1 MNPSERRQKFRAVLA
16 GDRCLHPGSVFDPL
30 SARIVQDLGFELG
43 MFAGSVASLVILGS
57 PDIALIT
64 LSEFAEQAR
73 RICRA
78 ANGLPLMVDA
88 DHGYGNALGVMR
100 TVEEME
106 AAGVCAL
113 TIEDTLLPQ
122 AHGAGAGIR
131 LTSIDE
137 GIGKMKGALAARQDP
152 SLVIVGRT
160 SAISVTGV
168 EDTIA
173 RLQAY
178 EACGVDALF
187 LVGVKTCEQLQ
198 TVSAATKLPLIL
210 GGVPDALSDA
220 QWLASQRVRICLQ
233 GHAPYMAA
241 IGAAYDTLKAL
252 REGTPPA
259 KLERVPAPELIKQ
272 ASREADYTRLA
283 RDLLGG

>member
-1 MNPSERRQKFRAVLA
+1 
-16 GDRCLHPGSVFDPL
+16 LHPGSVFDPI
-30 SARIVQDLGFELG
+30 SARIAQDLGFELG

-64 LSEFAEQAR
+64 LTEFAEQAR

-78 ANGLPLMVDA
+78 ATGLPLLVDA

-100 TVEEME
+100 TVQEIE
-106 AAGVCAL
+106 AAGVSAL

-122 AHGAGAGIR
+122 AHGEGAGIR
-131 LTSIDE
+131 LTSIEE
-137 GIGKMKGALAARQDP
+137 GVGKMKGALAARQDP
-152 SLVIVGRT
+152 SMVIVGRT

-168 EDTIA
+168 NDTID

-187 LVGVKTCEQLQ
+187 LVGVKTREQLQ
-198 TVSAATKLPLIL
+198 AVSSATRLPLIL
-210 GGVPDALSDA
+210 GGVPDELSDS

-241 IGAAYDTLKAL
+241 IGAAYQTLKAL

-259 KLERVPAPELIKQ
+259 KLERLPSPELIKQ
-272 ASREADYTRLA
+272 ASRESDYAKLA
-283 RDLLGG
+283 KDLL